1 MASYKVSKAWHFG
14 HSLAVDIHKLS
25 WKLPNPD
32 EFDLAVHMRRTAAI
46 APQKVQESLE
56 HAAPQHRLTCY
67 EAARA
72 ALIEL
77 QEHLTLARD
86 VHYIDE
92 KLYTMLATKAIVAQR
107 ELTTMIQTI
116 KKEQYGTQYNQS

>member
-14 HSLAVDIHKLS
+14 HSLAVDVHELS
-25 WKLPNPD
+25 WQLPKPD
-32 EFDLAVHMRRTAAI
+32 EFNLAVHLRRTSAL

-56 HAAPQHRLTCY
+56 YTQPQHQLSCY
-67 EAARA
+67 EAARQ

-77 QEHLTLARD
+77 HEHLTLAWD

-92 KLYTMLATKAIVAQR
+92 QLYKALATKSIIAQR
-107 ELTTMIQTI
+107 ELTTMIQAI
-116 KKEQYGTQYNQS
+116 KKEQYGTEHNQS